1 MSAIQRTTMASN
13 KFILFSESFE
23 GFIDLGVER
32 IMEVFLRDLNVPDNL
47 RLPRR
52 EEYTLEWAT
61 DMLFKATFHYYFEL
75 RNKERHTPNPEESV
89 AELIRMGLPKENVSA
104 TYSFVNVFLP
114 NGKYR
119 LYRAISGVTEG
130 TIRVARNMCC
140 TDFVTDYTP
149 KEVAEFIMLVDPLLP
164 KIDEAARKLFQEM
177 EEAVRQKQIDE
188 KVREIAKKTVET
200 QLKAVLPG
208 LGVSCS
214 YKIEGDKVHL
224 DLSRVLQ
231 AGIDIPLSE
240 LADLLADPGKIESA
254 LKPSPDN
261 RIVEDRPET
270 LPPYFPRHNL
280 QRSIIFEPDVIY

>member
-1 MSAIQRTTMASN
+1 MASN

-23 GFIDLGVER
+23 GFIDLSVER
-32 IMEVFLRDLNVPDNL
+32 IMQAFLRELMVPDSL
-47 RLPRR
+47 RLVPR
-52 EEYTLEWAT
+52 EEFSLEWTT
-61 DMLFKATFHYYFEL
+61 DTLFKAVFKFFFDL
-75 RNKERHTPNPEESV
+75 RKNNQHTPNPEESV
-89 AELIRMGLPKENVSA
+89 AELIRLGLPKGKVSA

-119 LYRAISGVTEG
+119 LYRTTSGVPSG
-130 TIRVARNMCC
+130 TIRVARGIYSA
-140 TDFVTDYTP
+140 DFVTDYTP

-200 QLKAVLPG
+200 QLKAVLPE

-224 DLSRVLQ
+224 DLTRVLQ

-261 RIVEDRPET
+261 RITEDQPEV
-270 LPPYFPRHNL
+270 LSPYFPGPHL
-280 QRSIIFEPDVIY
+280 QRSVLFEPDVIY